1 MREKYES
8 LSVVVLRD
16 VAKSRGLKHLSGLK
30 KSELVDLMLK
40 EDEKAAREEEK
51 TPGMAAEE
59 EDTQQAEEERE
70 EKGKQEGKN
79 SSQYD
84 SHNER
89 GERNARNERLERS
102 ERQERKSARI
112 ITADGIEIDNPE
124 LDSGISAHG
133 ILEVMPDGYGFIR
146 CENYLPG
153 EHDVYVSPSQIRK
166 FGLKTGDIINGNTRV
181 KTQQEKFRNCYMIV
195 E

>member
-166 FGLKTGDIINGNTRV
+166 FGLKTG
-181 KTQQEKFRNCYMIV
+181 
-195 E
+195 